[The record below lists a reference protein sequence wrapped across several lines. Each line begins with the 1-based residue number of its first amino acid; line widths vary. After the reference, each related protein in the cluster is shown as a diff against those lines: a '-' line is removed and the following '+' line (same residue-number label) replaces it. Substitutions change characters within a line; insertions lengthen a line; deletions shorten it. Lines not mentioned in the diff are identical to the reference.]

1 VEEIYKNISITIVL
15 YQENI
20 NTISKCLEK
29 LINFKIIII
38 DNAGDYKLKK
48 IINDRFNINKYV
60 VNKKN
65 VGFSKAA
72 NQAIKLCSTD
82 FILNIEADCVIEAKD
97 IFILFNSLKKYDNC
111 FMVTPTFYDE
121 KSNLS
126 YNGGPL
132 PEKNIPM
139 EVLNLKGNTCI
150 ETPLT
155 AAILFK
161 KQDFIDIGLFD
172 EDLFI
177 YFPDFEL
184 GRRLN
189 KIKKPIIQIFEAKAL
204 HTMGNLKIKNNS
216 KKIIFRNYYFTL
228 DELMYYFKTNNHQ
241 KKYFELKKK
250 IPSLFFKGILN
261 LILFNFNKFLKCFS
275 RILAFYQF
283 NKKIK

>member
-1 VEEIYKNISITIVL
+1 MEEIYKNISITIVL

-20 NTISKCLEK
+20 SIISKCLEK

-150 ETPLT
+150 DTPLT

-204 HTMGNLKIKNNS
+204 HTMGTLKIKNNS

-250 IPSLFFKGILN
+250 IPSLFFKGVLN
-261 LILFNFNKFLKCFS
+261 LIFFNFNKFLKCFS